1 MNYRR
6 LKIVNNQV
14 FDEHGT
20 VIAYLNKTDGRLFTV
35 YSERTHLAVTKSYNF
50 EDWLVTH
57 TDVKRWIA
65 RTYERWR

>member
-6 LKIVNNQV
+6 LKIVNDRV

-20 VIAYLNKTDGRLFTV
+20 PIAYLNKTDGYLFTV
-35 YSERTHLAVTKSYNF
+35 YSERTHLAVTKSWEY
-50 EDWLVTH
+50 EDWLVTI

-65 RTYERWR
+65 RTYEHWR